1 MPVRKPKR
9 AALNNSGPSR
19 RRRLKKS
26 SSPDGSS
33 MVFFSIMLPS
43 VMEKKKLKLP
53 VKFVRR
59 YGRQLG
65 GNMAQLHLPN
75 GSVWNVGVSS
85 GRGTR
90 IQDICLDQGWASFM
104 DKNSVLLHYFLT
116 FKYVG
121 ESIFHV
127 RIYDLST
134 CEIPYPPIHDPTD
147 NGGESSVIYLGSTK
161 SEDND
166 DDDNGVDDA
175 LDSHGEEEW
184 GPILNGLEAREIY
197 LSCKFSCTFRKLSE
211 ASKKALSEAIRNKL
225 EDGPSFV
232 AVIMSR
238 GRHNL
243 NVPTGFVKQNMTG
256 DGEAVILKEVAGGG
270 KWVVEA
276 SFGSDGMFR
285 LLGEEWQR
293 FYRENNL
300 ETGDVCLFQL
310 MPKEKVEFLVS
321 IYRASPFRG

>member
-1 MPVRKPKR
+1 MPVRKLKR
-9 AALNNSGPSR
+9 AAPNNSGPSR

-75 GSVWNVGVSS
+75 GSVWSVGVSR

-90 IQDICLDQGWASFM
+90 IQDILLDKGWASFM
-104 DKNSVLLHYFLT
+104 DKNSVSLHYFLT
-116 FKYVG
+116 FKYVR

-127 RIYDLST
+127 RIYDLTT

-147 NGGESSVIYLGSTK
+147 NNGGESSVIYLGSTK

-166 DDDNGVDDA
+166 DDDNVVDEA
-175 LDSHGEEEW
+175 LDSRGEEEW
-184 GPILNGLEAREIY
+184 VPILNELEAREIY
-197 LSCKFSCTFRKLSE
+197 VSWKFSSTFRKMSE
-211 ASKKALSEAIRNKL
+211 ASKKALREAIKNKL

-243 NVPTGFVKQNMTG
+243 VRGTHLKLLFCQFH
-256 DGEAVILKEVAGGG
+256 VI
-270 KWVVEA
+270 
-276 SFGSDGMFR
+276 
-285 LLGEEWQR
+285 
-293 FYRENNL
+293 
-300 ETGDVCLFQL
+300 
-310 MPKEKVEFLVS
+310 
-321 IYRASPFRG
+321 